1 MRKLSK
7 HQRGFTLIELMVTVG
22 IIAILATIAYTSYSS
37 FIIKSR
43 RAAAATCLQERAQFL
58 ERFYATNLSYLDP
71 ATGAA
76 PAIAQCAPEVANF
89 YQVGYAAASTARTF
103 QLRAVPQA
111 NQQDP
116 QCGTL
121 TLNSAGQRG
130 ESGTRTVDDCW

>member
-7 HQRGFTLIELMVTVG
+7 RQRGFTLIELMVTVG

-37 FIIKSR
+37 FIVKSR

>member
-1 MRKLSK
+1 MKNFSRN
-7 HQRGFTLIELMVTVG
+7 QRGFTLIELMVTVG
-22 IIAILATIAYTSYSS
+22 IIAILSTIAYTSYDT
-37 FIIKSR
+37 FITKSR

-76 PAIAQCAPEVANF
+76 PAIAQCTPEVANF
-89 YQVGYAAASTARTF
+89 YQVGYAVASTARTY

-111 NQQDP
+111 TQVDP

-130 ESGTRTVDDCW
+130 ESGTKTVNDCW

>member
-1 MRKLSK
+1 MKNHARNQL
-7 HQRGFTLIELMVTVG
+7 GFTLIELMVTVG
-22 IIAILATIAYTSYSS
+22 IIAILATIAYSSYDS
-37 FIIKSR
+37 FIVKSR

-76 PAIAQCAPEVANF
+76 PAIAQCTAEVANF
-89 YQVGYAAASTARTF
+89 YQVGYAVASTARTY

-130 ESGTRTVDDCW
+130 ESGTRTVNDCW